1 MTPYT
6 LKRDLKKTWIL
17 VKIEYQMYS
26 FFWQFNLP
34 TPNKQKIGFDRFNI
48 FFSQISYCVCI
59 MIYQIQLLFNLLG
72 NQLGYKYPQIIHNLY
87 SVTKKTKVIARKRLC
102 LQTDND
108 RQTHKTIR
116 DTVPQLVLPYTFC
129 TCIHIKIRAF

>member
-1 MTPYT
+1 
-6 LKRDLKKTWIL
+6 
-17 VKIEYQMYS
+17 
-26 FFWQFNLP
+26 
-34 TPNKQKIGFDRFNI
+34 
-48 FFSQISYCVCI
+48 

-87 SVTKKTKVIARKRLC
+87 SVTKKTKVIARKLLC

-116 DTVPQLVLPYTFC
+116 DTVPQLVLPSSNNKTLNARLLARVITGCHYT
-129 TCIHIKIRAF
+129 

>member
-1 MTPYT
+1 
-6 LKRDLKKTWIL
+6 
-17 VKIEYQMYS
+17 
-26 FFWQFNLP
+26 
-34 TPNKQKIGFDRFNI
+34 
-48 FFSQISYCVCI
+48 

-87 SVTKKTKVIARKRLC
+87 SVTKKTKVIARKLLC